1 MNVAVLDDDVAEVD
15 ADPEYDPLVFRGR
28 DVAFGHSPLHGDR
41 AGDRLDDTRKLN
53 EDSVASRLND
63 PALVFADFWLD
74 QFATMGSK
82 PRESPGFVL
91 THEPAISGDIG
102 GENGRKPALYP

>member
-41 AGDRLDDTRKLN
+41 AGDRLDHTRTLDQ
-53 EDSVASRLND
+53 DSVAGRFDDSTFVLGDLGVNE
-63 PALVFADFWLD
+63 FA
-74 QFATMGSK
+74 AVGSE
-82 PRESPGFVL
+82 PSEGAGFVL
-91 THEPAISGDIG
+91 AHEAAITGDIG
-102 GENGRKPALYP
+102 GENGRKP